1 MTSSVMNRSKWV
13 PIVAALLLVVAV
25 GFYLSGG
32 LGGGQPETGIT
43 VGSKAEEISLVGLN
57 GESFVLSEYRGEVVV
72 LEFMTTWCGVCKG
85 QHNELASFH
94 EEAGDVFV
102 ASIEVD
108 PSLQE
113 ETFKSWAT
121 TVGFD
126 WFVGHSPGAGRTYK
140 VSGVPTVIVV
150 DKEGIIRYRKH
161 YTSSGDLMKIV
172 QDYR

>member
-161 YTSSGDLMKIV
+161 YTSSSDLMKIV

>member
-1 MTSSVMNRSKWV
+1 MASSVMNRNSWA
-13 PIVAALLLVVAV
+13 PIVVALFLVVAV

-32 LGGGQPETGIT
+32 LGGGKPGTGIT
-43 VGSKAEEISLVGLN
+43 VGSKAEEISVVGLN
-57 GESFVLSEYRGEVVV
+57 GEPFVLSEHRGEVVV

-85 QHNELASFH
+85 QHDELASFH
-94 EEAGDVFV
+94 EEAEDVFV

-108 PSLQE
+108 QSLQE

-140 VSGVPTVIVV
+140 VTGVPTVIVV

-161 YTSSGDLMKIV
+161 YTSSSDLMKIV
-172 QDYR
+172 RDYR